1 VESGVRRSQRRG
13 GRYRAYVPDPLTGLP
28 LAIDRDLAAALAG
41 AERSIRRLTS
51 GPGAGDL
58 DGLSRFL
65 MRSEAIASSM
75 IEGIAPS
82 PQQVALAELAQDE
95 RVRGLSDQA
104 RLVANNVMV
113 LREAA
118 QGLAA
123 AQEVTVDDVVML
135 HAALLPDEMHRGLRR
150 VQNWVGGSSWHPLDA
165 QFVPPPHEMVTGL
178 MSDLV
183 DYLNGASHSPLV
195 QAALVHAQF
204 ETIHPFT
211 DGNGRVGRAL
221 IHTVLARRGLTSGA
235 VLPVSMVLATLR
247 EAYVTGLTSFRFE
260 GAATSSA
267 GVVGMSSW
275 LRVFV
280 DAAEVAVGQAGR
292 LIREV
297 AELRSEWEARLA
309 EHRSAA
315 GVREAPRAD
324 SATARL
330 LARLPEAP
338 LTTARAAQRL
348 LGVSFPS
355 ARSALEELSEAGIVH
370 RKPVERNTTG
380 YVAVEVFDLL
390 THAERRLASTQFD
403 TRVAPPNRPVPAPPE
418 RRER

>member
-1 VESGVRRSQRRG
+1 MESGIPRGQRRG
-13 GRYRAYVPDPLTGLP
+13 GAYRAYLPDPLTGLP
-28 LAIDRDLAAALAG
+28 LAIDRELAASLAG
-41 AERSIRRLTS
+41 VERSIRRLTA

-75 IEGIAPS
+75 IEGITPS

-95 RVRGLSDQA
+95 PVRGFSDQA
-104 RLVANNVMV
+104 RLVANNVTV
-113 LREAA
+113 LREAS
-118 QGLAA
+118 QSLATA
-123 AQEVTVDDVVML
+123 EEVTVEDVVRL
-135 HAALLPDEMHRGLRR
+135 HAALLPGDAHRGLRR
-150 VQNWVGGSSWHPLDA
+150 VQNWIGGSSWHPLDSE
-165 QFVPPPHEMVTGL
+165 FVPPPHEMVPGL

-183 DYLNGASHSPLV
+183 DYVNGAAHSPLV
-195 QAALVHAQF
+195 QAGLVHAQF

-247 EAYVTGLTSFRFE
+247 ETYVTGLTSFRFDGGE
-260 GAATSSA
+260 PSSA
-267 GVVGMSSW
+267 SAGASSW

-280 DAAEVAVGQAGR
+280 DAAGVAVEQAGR
-292 LIREV
+292 LILEV
-297 AELRSEWEARLA
+297 AELRSEWEARLS

-330 LARLPEAP
+330 LGRLPEAP
-338 LTTARAAQRL
+338 IMTARSAQRL

-355 ARSALEELSEAGIVH
+355 ARSALEELADAGILH
-370 RKPVERNTTG
+370 RKSVERNTTG
-380 YVAVEVFDLL
+380 YLAVEVFDLL
-390 THAERRLASTQFD
+390 TYAERRLASTQFD
-403 TRVAPPNRPVPAPPE
+403 TRIAPPNRPVPALPE
-418 RRER
+418 R